1 MGEDNDLSTV
11 HETIEDEIEDA
22 VSLTLHEGPED
33 RVLDELAENVGK
45 DVEEFMTTGQSDI
58 YKPPT
63 EEEAGTDM
71 DIYKF
76 IKTENKNE
84 DLEKLEKLAENLGVD
99 IYQIFGNFLHVV
111 SIQKQLARCLELIMS
126 KHTKS
131 VQMIITGAPCS
142 GKTTLA
148 KDIAIF
154 LNRTG
159 KLKTSRIAKISA
171 IKLNE
176 IDILS
181 MKEELRNS
189 CLVIENA
196 SDLKKPTIDKLL
208 ELIKYFHGEIAVIF
222 EENKKNMNK
231 VFRQCPKLMELFKNR
246 IHLPAYTEEDLL
258 GFAYSYIFLREY
270 KIQPLAHSVLKDGVR
285 KIIESSEKEKRLE
298 NISKYVQNAM
308 TSADL
313 RTGKQLPKLA
323 AEGRLADVDVLS
335 LLPEDFTYEIT
346 T

>member
-1 MGEDNDLSTV
+1 
-11 HETIEDEIEDA
+11 
-22 VSLTLHEGPED
+22 
-33 RVLDELAENVGK
+33 
-45 DVEEFMTTGQSDI
+45 
-58 YKPPT
+58 
-63 EEEAGTDM
+63 
-71 DIYKF
+71 
-76 IKTENKNE
+76 
-84 DLEKLEKLAENLGVD
+84 
-99 IYQIFGNFLHVV
+99 
-111 SIQKQLARCLELIMS
+111 
-126 KHTKS
+126 
-131 VQMIITGAPCS
+131 MIITGAPCS

-176 IDILS
+176 IDVLS